1 MAVQTA
7 RRLDGGGKTY
17 EHLWENLANGDSG
30 EPISIPGA
38 PDSTVQVFGTFGSG
52 GTIIF
57 EGTLE
62 KTPTTWFPLEDSQ
75 GSAIS
80 FTAAGGSVVL
90 GLTRHIRPRVSAGDG
105 TTDLTAILFSG
116 SKK

>member
-1 MAVQTA
+1 MAIRTA
-7 RRLDGGGKTY
+7 ARTAGGGATY
-17 EHLWENLANGDSG
+17 QHLWSGLLNGDDG
-30 EPISIPGA
+30 AAIGIPGA

-62 KTPTTWFPLEDSQ
+62 ATPTNWFPLEDSQ
-75 GSAIS
+75 GLSIS

-90 GLTRHIRPRVSAGDG
+90 GLTRHIRPRVTAGDG